1 MRVRSRRVGSGVD
14 ILKWSGLEISVLQ
27 DWIDVPLFR
36 WTWMLRFKA
45 LVVRPYAL

>member
-27 DWIDVPLFR
+27 DWIDVPLFC
-36 WTWMLRFKA
+36 WTWILQYKA
-45 LVVRPYAL
+45 LEVGPYAL